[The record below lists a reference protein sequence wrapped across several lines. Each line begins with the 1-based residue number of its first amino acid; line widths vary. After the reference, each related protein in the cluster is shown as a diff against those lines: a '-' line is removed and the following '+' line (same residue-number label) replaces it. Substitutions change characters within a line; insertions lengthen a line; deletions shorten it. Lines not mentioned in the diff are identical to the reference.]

1 MAKICIPNETRRG
14 VLHLILVINRLIIMD
29 SFSSLETS
37 LGEMSVFSQEL
48 LAIAL
53 SSSVNILAGLG
64 TIIIGFWL
72 SSKASSMVRK
82 QMSTLRR
89 VDKTLAPILASIIRY
104 AGFILTLVVALG
116 QFGVQTTSIIAV
128 LGAAGLAIGL
138 ALQGTLSNVASGI
151 MLLLLRPFSVGDW
164 IETNSI
170 SGTVR
175 EIGLFATQ
183 IDTFDNIYITV
194 PNSSIWSATIINNSR
209 HQIRRMD
216 LDIGIGYNSD
226 LNKVEKAL
234 ITLTKDKRILSDPEP
249 QFLVVDYADSAI
261 LVRLRLYAQ
270 YEDFFA
276 LNWDLKRRLKPL
288 LDAHNIEIPFPQR
301 VVHHLGTDS
310 ETGS

>member
-1 MAKICIPNETRRG
+1 
-14 VLHLILVINRLIIMD
+14 MD

-37 LGEMSVFSQEL
+37 LDEMSVFSQEL

-72 SSKASSMVRK
+72 SSKASGMVRK
-82 QMSTLRR
+82 QMSTLQR

-194 PNSSIWSATIINNSR
+194 PNSSIWSATIVNNSR

-226 LNKVEKAL
+226 LNKVERAL
-234 ITLTKDKRILSDPEP
+234 MTLTEDKRILSDPEP

-301 VVHHLGTDS
+301 VVHHLGTDF

>member
-1 MAKICIPNETRRG
+1 MN
-14 VLHLILVINRLIIMD
+14 
-29 SFSSLETS
+29 SFSSLEAS

-53 SSSVNILAGLG
+53 SSSVNILAGFG
-64 TIIIGFWL
+64 TIIIGFYL

-82 QMSTLRR
+82 QMSTLQR
-89 VDKTLAPILASIIRY
+89 VDKTLTPILASIIRY

-216 LDIGIGYNSD
+216 LELGNGYNSD

-234 ITLTKDKRILSDPEP
+234 TTLTKDKRILSDPEP

>member
-1 MAKICIPNETRRG
+1 
-14 VLHLILVINRLIIMD
+14 MD

-82 QMSTLRR
+82 QMSTLQR

-226 LNKVEKAL
+226 LNEVEKAL

-310 ETGS
+310 KTGS

>member
-1 MAKICIPNETRRG
+1 
-14 VLHLILVINRLIIMD
+14 MD
-29 SFSSLETS
+29 SFSSFETS

-72 SSKASSMVRK
+72 SSKAASIVRK
-82 QMSTLRR
+82 QMSTLQR

-170 SGTVR
+170 SGTVQ

-183 IDTFDNIYITV
+183 IDTFENIYITV

-209 HQIRRMD
+209 HHIRRMD

-226 LNKVEKAL
+226 LNEVEKAL

-270 YEDFFA
+270 YDDFFA

>member
-1 MAKICIPNETRRG
+1 MN
-14 VLHLILVINRLIIMD
+14 
-29 SFSSLETS
+29 SFSSLEAS

-72 SSKASSMVRK
+72 SSKASSIVRK
-82 QMSTLRR
+82 QMSTLQR

-226 LNKVEKAL
+226 LNEVEKAL
-234 ITLTKDKRILSDPEP
+234 KTLTKDKRILSDPEP

-270 YEDFFA
+270 YDDFFA

>member
-1 MAKICIPNETRRG
+1 MN
-14 VLHLILVINRLIIMD
+14 
-29 SFSSLETS
+29 SFSSLEAS
-37 LGEMSVFSQEL
+37 LSEMSVVSQEL

-82 QMSTLRR
+82 QMSTLQR

-226 LNKVEKAL
+226 LNEVEKAL

>member
-1 MAKICIPNETRRG
+1 
-14 VLHLILVINRLIIMD
+14 MD

-48 LAIAL
+48 LSIAL

-72 SSKASSMVRK
+72 SSKASGMVRK

-234 ITLTKDKRILSDPEP
+234 MTLTKDKRILSDPEP

>member
-1 MAKICIPNETRRG
+1 MN
-14 VLHLILVINRLIIMD
+14 
-29 SFSSLETS
+29 SFSSLEAS

-72 SSKASSMVRK
+72 SSKASSIVRK
-82 QMSTLRR
+82 QMSTLQR

-151 MLLLLRPFSVGDW
+151 MLLLLRPFSIGDW
-164 IETNSI
+164 IETNGI
-170 SGTVR
+170 SGTVQ

-226 LNKVEKAL
+226 LNEVEKAL
-234 ITLTKDKRILSDPEP
+234 ITLTEDKRILSDPEP

>member
-1 MAKICIPNETRRG
+1 
-14 VLHLILVINRLIIMD
+14 MD

-37 LGEMSVFSQEL
+37 LGEMSMFSQEL

-53 SSSVNILAGLG
+53 RSSVNILAGLG

-82 QMSTLRR
+82 QMSTLQR

-170 SGTVR
+170 SGTVQ

-226 LNKVEKAL
+226 LNEVEKAL
-234 ITLTKDKRILSDPEP
+234 ITLTTDERILSDPEP

>member
-1 MAKICIPNETRRG
+1 
-14 VLHLILVINRLIIMD
+14 MD
-29 SFSSLETS
+29 RFSSLEIS
-37 LGEMSVFSQEL
+37 LSEMSLFSQEL

-53 SSSVNILAGLG
+53 SSSVNVLAGR

-82 QMSTLRR
+82 QMSTLQR

-170 SGTVR
+170 SGTVKNWTICNADR
-175 EIGLFATQ
+175 
-183 IDTFDNIYITV
+183 YI
-194 PNSSIWSATIINNSR
+194 
-209 HQIRRMD
+209 
-216 LDIGIGYNSD
+216 
-226 LNKVEKAL
+226 
-234 ITLTKDKRILSDPEP
+234 
-249 QFLVVDYADSAI
+249 
-261 LVRLRLYAQ
+261 
-270 YEDFFA
+270 
-276 LNWDLKRRLKPL
+276 
-288 LDAHNIEIPFPQR
+288 
-301 VVHHLGTDS
+301 
-310 ETGS
+310 

>member
-1 MAKICIPNETRRG
+1 
-14 VLHLILVINRLIIMD
+14 MD

-72 SSKASSMVRK
+72 SSKASSIVRT
-82 QMSTLRR
+82 QMSTLQR

-226 LNKVEKAL
+226 LNEVEKAL
-234 ITLTKDKRILSDPEP
+234 ITLTEDKRILSDPEP

-270 YEDFFA
+270 YEDFFE

>member
-1 MAKICIPNETRRG
+1 MN
-14 VLHLILVINRLIIMD
+14 
-29 SFSSLETS
+29 SFSSLEAS

-82 QMSTLRR
+82 QMSTLQR
-89 VDKTLAPILASIIRY
+89 VDKTLTPILASIIRY

-270 YEDFFA
+270 YDDFFA

>member
-1 MAKICIPNETRRG
+1 
-14 VLHLILVINRLIIMD
+14 MD

-72 SSKASSMVRK
+72 SSKASSIVRK
-82 QMSTLRR
+82 QMSTLQR

-270 YEDFFA
+270 YDDFFA

-310 ETGS
+310 ETES

>member
-1 MAKICIPNETRRG
+1 MN
-14 VLHLILVINRLIIMD
+14 
-29 SFSSLETS
+29 SFSSLEAS

-72 SSKASSMVRK
+72 SSKASSIVRK
-82 QMSTLRR
+82 QMSTLQR

-226 LNKVEKAL
+226 LNEVEKAL

-301 VVHHLGTDS
+301 VVHHLGTGS

>member
-1 MAKICIPNETRRG
+1 
-14 VLHLILVINRLIIMD
+14 MD

-37 LGEMSVFSQEL
+37 LGEMSLFSQEL
-48 LAIAL
+48 LALAL
-53 SSSVNILAGLG
+53 NSSMNVLAGLG

-72 SSKASSMVRK
+72 SGRASAMVRK
-82 QMSTLRR
+82 QMSTLPR
-89 VDKTLAPILASIIRY
+89 VDKTLAPILASTIRY
-104 AGFILTLVVALG
+104 AGFILTLVIALG

-183 IDTFDNIYITV
+183 IDTFDNIFISV
-194 PNSSIWSATIINNSR
+194 PNSSIWSAIIVNNSR
-209 HQIRRMD
+209 HPVRRMD
-216 LDIGIGYNSD
+216 LDIGIGYDSD
-226 LNKVEKAL
+226 LEKVENAL
-234 ITLTKDKRILSDPEP
+234 MMLTEDKRILPDPQP

-261 LVRLRLYAQ
+261 VVRLRLYSQ

-301 VVHHLGTDS
+301 VVHHLGIDA
-310 ETGS
+310 EAAGHKDRLV

>member
-1 MAKICIPNETRRG
+1 
-14 VLHLILVINRLIIMD
+14 MD

-82 QMSTLRR
+82 QMSTLQR

-164 IETNSI
+164 IETNGI

-234 ITLTKDKRILSDPEP
+234 ITLAKDKRILSDPEP

>member
-1 MAKICIPNETRRG
+1 
-14 VLHLILVINRLIIMD
+14 MD
-29 SFSSLETS
+29 SFSSFETS

-72 SSKASSMVRK
+72 SSKAASIVRK
-82 QMSTLRR
+82 QMSTLQR

-170 SGTVR
+170 SGTVQ

-226 LNKVEKAL
+226 LDEVEKAL
-234 ITLTKDKRILSDPEP
+234 ITLTKDRRILSDPEP

-270 YEDFFA
+270 YDDFFA

>member
-1 MAKICIPNETRRG
+1 
-14 VLHLILVINRLIIMD
+14 MD

-72 SSKASSMVRK
+72 SSKASSMVRM
-82 QMSTLRR
+82 QMSTLQR

-164 IETNSI
+164 IETNGI

-226 LNKVEKAL
+226 LNQVEKAL
-234 ITLTKDKRILSDPEP
+234 ISLTKDKRILSDPEP

>member
-1 MAKICIPNETRRG
+1 
-14 VLHLILVINRLIIMD
+14 MD

-37 LGEMSVFSQEL
+37 LDEMSVFSQEL

-82 QMSTLRR
+82 QMSTLQR

-226 LNKVEKAL
+226 LNEVEKAL
-234 ITLTKDKRILSDPEP
+234 LTLTNDKRILLDPEP

>member
-1 MAKICIPNETRRG
+1 
-14 VLHLILVINRLIIMD
+14 MD

-72 SSKASSMVRK
+72 SSKSSSMVRK
-82 QMSTLRR
+82 QMSTLQR

-226 LNKVEKAL
+226 LNEVEKAL
-234 ITLTKDKRILSDPEP
+234 ITLTEDKRILSNPEP

-270 YEDFFA
+270 YEEFFA
-276 LNWDLKRRLKPL
+276 LSWDLKRRLKPL
-288 LDAHNIEIPFPQR
+288 LDSHNIEIPFPQR

>member
-1 MAKICIPNETRRG
+1 MN
-14 VLHLILVINRLIIMD
+14 
-29 SFSSLETS
+29 SFSSLEAS

-53 SSSVNILAGLG
+53 SSSVNILAGFG

-82 QMSTLRR
+82 QMSTLQR
-89 VDKTLAPILASIIRY
+89 VDKTLTPILASIIRY

-226 LNKVEKAL
+226 LNEVEKAL
-234 ITLTKDKRILSDPEP
+234 LTLTNDKRILLDPEP

-276 LNWDLKRRLKPL
+276 LNWDLKRKLKPL

-310 ETGS
+310 ENGS

>member
-1 MAKICIPNETRRG
+1 
-14 VLHLILVINRLIIMD
+14 MD

-37 LGEMSVFSQEL
+37 LGEMSVFSQEI

-53 SSSVNILAGLG
+53 TSSVNILAGLG

-82 QMSTLRR
+82 QMSTLQR

-183 IDTFDNIYITV
+183 IDTFDNIYITM

-270 YEDFFA
+270 YDDFFA

-301 VVHHLGTDS
+301 VVHHLGANS
-310 ETGS
+310 ETES

>member
-1 MAKICIPNETRRG
+1 
-14 VLHLILVINRLIIMD
+14 MD
-29 SFSSLETS
+29 SFSTLATS
-37 LGEMSVFSQEL
+37 LDEMSVFSQEL

-72 SSKASSMVRK
+72 SSKASGMVRK
-82 QMSTLRR
+82 QMSTLQR

-226 LNKVEKAL
+226 LNEVEKAL

-270 YEDFFA
+270 YGDFFA

-301 VVHHLGTDS
+301 VVHHLRSGS

>member
-1 MAKICIPNETRRG
+1 
-14 VLHLILVINRLIIMD
+14 MD
-29 SFSSLETS
+29 SFSSFETS

-72 SSKASSMVRK
+72 SSKAASIVRK
-82 QMSTLRR
+82 QMSTLQR

-170 SGTVR
+170 SGTVQ

-209 HQIRRMD
+209 HHIRRMD

-226 LNKVEKAL
+226 LNEVEKAL

-270 YEDFFA
+270 YDDFFA

>member
-1 MAKICIPNETRRG
+1 
-14 VLHLILVINRLIIMD
+14 MD

-82 QMSTLRR
+82 QMSTLQR
-89 VDKTLAPILASIIRY
+89 VDKTLTPILASIIRY

-164 IETNSI
+164 IETNNI

-194 PNSSIWSATIINNSR
+194 PNSSIWSATIVNNSR

-226 LNKVEKAL
+226 LNEVEKAL

-288 LDAHNIEIPFPQR
+288 LDTHNIEIPFPQR

-310 ETGS
+310 ENGS